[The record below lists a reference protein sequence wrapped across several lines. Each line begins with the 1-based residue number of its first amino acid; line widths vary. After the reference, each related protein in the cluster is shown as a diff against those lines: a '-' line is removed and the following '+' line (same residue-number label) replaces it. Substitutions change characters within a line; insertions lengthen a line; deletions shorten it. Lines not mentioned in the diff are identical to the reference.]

1 MSVASLM
8 NSASHVLTT
17 ADELESFFH
26 VVLHHAIRFFPHNVN
41 ATDFINTSF
50 VPDRRDLA
58 GRSDGGADAVLCPLN
73 KEIIVAELGVVKL
86 RGKKVVFYRDSQSGT
101 QSAGNRNAP
110 LNHLLSAMLRWLKAR
125 YDVLEYD
132 ATTTAPSSPTS
143 PGPSLNRDTVTHL
156 PAKRPRE
163 EPRPSNWNDAASIAA
178 SGGLPA
184 SSSASEERDAVRP
197 SDKTYELASRV
208 DDHEAI
214 RKLFEEALKSMD
226 WPVKDVVEDQWIK

>member
-1 MSVASLM
+1 MSVASLTGG
-8 NSASHVLTT
+8 ASHVTT
-17 ADELESFFH
+17 AADELESFFH
-26 VVLHHAIRFFPHNVN
+26 AILHHAIRFFPHNVN
-41 ATDFINTSF
+41 ATDFINTTF
-50 VPDRRDLA
+50 VPGSATEPSQFKGA
-58 GRSDGGADAVLCPLN
+58 GAFLCPLN
-73 KEIIVAELGVVKL
+73 KEIIVAELGVLKL
-86 RGKKVVFYRDSQSGT
+86 RGRKVVFYRDSQSGT

>member
-110 LNHLLSAMLRWLKAR
+110 LNRLLSTMLRWLKAR
-125 YDVLEYD
+125 YDVLEYESS
-132 ATTTAPSSPTS
+132 ATAPSNPTS
-143 PGPSLNRDTVTHL
+143 GLNCNTVTHL
-156 PAKRPRE
+156 PAKRPRD
-163 EPRPSNWNDAASIAA
+163 EPRSSNQNDAASTSITT
-178 SGGLPA
+178 SGGPSE
-184 SSSASEERDAVRP
+184 SSSASEERDAGRP

-208 DDHEAI
+208 DDHEAV
-214 RKLFEEALKSMD
+214 RKLFEEVLESKD
-226 WPVKDVVEDQWIK
+226 WPVNDVVEDQWIK